1 MKANKVWLFSDLI
14 EKNKRVFK
22 VPVYQRNYDWT
33 NVQCEKL
40 YSDIIKAW
48 KDIMHEKLPS
58 DLEKELK
65 NNFL

>member
-40 YSDIIKAW
+40 YSDIIKASFYRN
-48 KDIMHEKLPS
+48 DSLCGRC
-58 DLEKELK
+58 
-65 NNFL
+65 